1 MKSEGFGLADQ
12 VRHVYTP
19 EAHPGK
25 EIHEDE
31 LVPGLKGS
39 TLQLLM
45 KRIGKRTR
53 NQSDKAW
60 RRS

>member
-19 EAHPGK
+19 GAHPGK

-31 LVPGLKGS
+31 LVRRLMGG
-39 TLQLLM
+39 TLQLLT
-45 KRIGKRTR
+45 KLIGKR
-53 NQSDKAW
+53 NPQPKP
-60 RRS
+60 